1 MRSTLLA
8 LSLGLSV
15 LPACADD
22 GGGTED
28 IKVNCDLETRDD
40 DWVVGLTKPGSEG
53 VLSFEVV
60 DTTIPAVY
68 DNRWV
73 IQVNQTAGT
82 AAPVENATLQVT
94 PFMPDHG
101 HLSPIDA
108 EVTAMPT
115 AGQYELSPIYLSM
128 PGMWEVTIQATAQT
142 ASDSVVFR
150 VCAPN

>member
-22 GGGTED
+22 GGGTND

-40 DWVVGLTKPGSEG
+40 DWVIGLTKPGSEG

-82 AAPVENATLQVT
+82 AAPVENATLDIT
-94 PFMPDHG
+94 SHMPDHG
-101 HLSPIDA
+101 HNSPIPPD
-108 EVTAMPT
+108 VTAMPT
-115 AGQYELSPIYLSM
+115 AGQYELSPIYLPM
-128 PGMWEVTIQATAQT
+128 PGLWEVTIQATAQT
-142 ASDSVVFR
+142 ASDAVVFR
-150 VCAPN
+150 VCIPN